1 METNQVYT
9 LANDIAKQMWG
20 DERVNVVDSASLVSM
35 GEEVLSSNSSKEKYL
50 NTLVDRIGKTL
61 IRTLQSKSYAPKLVK
76 TAFEWGCILQ
86 KIDIDP
92 LEAQRDKAWDI
103 GNPDFGTANLPSDYL
118 KIFKPKISQ
127 KFYKSRNA
135 VKNTVTIPDFLFED
149 SFNNAQTYG
158 LFVEGIMKAQ
168 KDAIERTLNN
178 TEMLCID
185 HFMASKIH
193 EGNGV
198 YNLLT
203 DYNASHTGATL
214 TVAQAMESPAFLK
227 YAGKVMRDIIGYMDD
242 ESVRFNAYG
251 KVRRTPSG
259 EMHVFIHRSL
269 ASAYATYLEADT
281 FHRELIELPYY
292 QEVNKWQGTGKA
304 GYGNFEDRTSINITI
319 GKVEDST
326 ADNYGEDIT
335 VKQSGIVGFFADTYA
350 LGVTNLKQHAGADRN
365 NGEGYTNYTQGAS
378 FGYFNDLS
386 ENAVVFIVADTESE
400 TTPKESETTP

>member
-1 METNQVYT
+1 METNQIYS
-9 LANDIAKQMWG
+9 LANSIAKQMWG
-20 DERVNVVDSASLVSM
+20 DDYINVVDTSSLVSM
-35 GEEVLSSNSSKEKYL
+35 GKDVIASNTSKETYL

-61 IRTLQSKSYAPKLVK
+61 IRTLKAKSYAPNLVK

-92 LEAQRDKAWDI
+92 LDAQRDKSWDI
-103 GNPDFGTANLPSDYL
+103 GNPDFGTSDLPSDYL

-127 KFYKSRNA
+127 KFFQSRNA
-135 VKNTVTIPDFLFED
+135 VKNTVTIPDALFED
-149 SFNNAQTYG
+149 SFTSAERHG
-158 LFVEGIMKAQ
+158 AFIEGIMQAQ
-168 KDAIERTLNN
+168 RDVITRTLNN

-185 HFMASKIH
+185 HFIASKMY

-203 DYNASHTGATL
+203 DYNTAHPGNTL
-214 TVAQAMESPAFLK
+214 TAVQAMESPAFLK
-227 YAGKVMRDIIGYMDD
+227 YAGKVMRDVIGYMDD

-251 KVRRTPSG
+251 KVRRTTRDD
-259 EMHVFIHRSL
+259 MHVFLHRDF

-281 FHRELIELPYY
+281 FNKELISLPLY

-304 GYGNFEDRTSINITI
+304 QYGDFEDRTSINITI

-335 VKQSGIVGFFADTYA
+335 INKSGIVGFFADTYA
-350 LGVTNLKQHAGADRN
+350 LGVTNLKEWAGADRN
-365 NGEGYTNYTQGAS
+365 NGERYTNYTQGAN
-378 FGYFNDLS
+378 FGFFNDLS
-386 ENAVVFIVADTESE
+386 ENAVVFIVADTE
-400 TTPKESETTP
+400 